1 MMDGDAWGLDL
12 DDGLGQANDFGETE
26 QQPLGDFEMP
36 DSAGFDMDQQ
46 PDDQQP
52 QVDTADDDKENY
64 DPDGDFSQSGISK
77 PASATSTVS
86 NSAFINTRATPGRSG
101 KRKRK
106 SSEPV
111 RDATTMISSVRSNR
125 RALAV
130 PLRCCA

>member
-1 MMDGDAWGLDL
+1 
-12 DDGLGQANDFGETE
+12 
-26 QQPLGDFEMP
+26 MP

-52 QVDTADDDKENY
+52 QVDTADDDNEND

-106 SSEPV
+106 SSEPMM
-111 RDATTMISSVRSNR
+111 DATTMISSVRSNGRAGRASAMLCLRLTRAFSLR
-125 RALAV
+125 RT
-130 PLRCCA
+130 RCG

>member
-1 MMDGDAWGLDL
+1 
-12 DDGLGQANDFGETE
+12 
-26 QQPLGDFEMP
+26 MP

-46 PDDQQP
+46 PQI
-52 QVDTADDDKENY
+52 DTADDDKENY

-106 SSEPV
+106 SSEPMM
-111 RDATTMISSVRSNR
+111 DATTMISSVRSNR
-125 RALAV
+125 RAGRASPMLC
-130 PLRCCA
+130 LRLTRAFSLRRTRCG